1 MIFKEKLKTKNKI
14 FLDGGNGSEIEKLG
28 GEMSPA
34 FAALTTKT
42 SPEIVI
48 QVHENFIEAG
58 CDIITANTFATN
70 RHVLSSLKCD
80 NETVKFLSESVGL
93 AKKAIK
99 NSNKENKVAVAGS
112 LSNFFALKENEF
124 VPNPKFVPS
133 YSQEEKNYIE
143 AANVLKDSGAD
154 ILLLEMLLD
163 IDHSKMLLN
172 AALKTGLPVWVG
184 LSCCINKFDNTV
196 IGRNFRAEK
205 EKSLIYDENKYKEQ
219 PSFLPEDKII
229 LLEDIVKSLTRIGG
243 DVYGI
248 MHTWF
253 QDSSQGLRVLKE
265 NWNGPIMFYP
275 EIHKFDTST
284 HKAIITSTEEEFAN
298 SCIDLIDDSIQIIG
312 GCCGVTH
319 NHLKNLIE
327 RFS

>member
-28 GEMSPA
+28 GDMSPA
-34 FAALTTKT
+34 FAALATKT

-143 AANVLKDSGAD
+143 AANILKDSGAD